1 MHLNEVAGIVLTED
15 GIAHPFG
22 VSDEICGAE
31 NNKSHEEY
39 FSNEIAT
46 QSWFKKLNI
55 AFEPQNLYYQIPEMT
70 SYNLTFILNASSVSH
85 NKHDVYTYAIFAP
98 QQLSQQTKDY
108 FSKHYLEFKNLIDRD
123 KAFFQADTFQDGKY
137 QNSMPIGNLDKFYEF
152 MNIEK
157 NLKTLK

>member
-1 MHLNEVAGIVLTED
+1 MNLNEVAGIVITED

-22 VSDEICGAE
+22 VSDEICGSE

-39 FSNEIAT
+39 FSKEIAS

-55 AFEPQNLYYQIPEMT
+55 DFDPKNLYYQIAEMT
-70 SYNLTFILNASSVSH
+70 SFNLTFILNASSVSH
-85 NKHDVYTYAIFAP
+85 NKNDVYTYVVFAP
-98 QQLSQQTKDY
+98 QQMSQKTKEY

-123 KAFFQADTFQDGKY
+123 KAFFQADTFDDGNY
-137 QNSMPIGNLDKFYEF
+137 QSMPISNLDEFYES

-157 NLKTLK
+157 NLKILK